1 MPSGRIWVRS
11 SDFSS
16 RYWVRSAG
24 LAAKRVSGVEFR
36 PWRMEFVEDVVLP
49 SVVLGPEDFCALSW
63 FARIRAAVAMV
74 FGVLCFE
81 IVEGA
86 VRPPRITA

>member
-1 MPSGRIWVRS
+1 MSSGRIWVRS

-24 LAAKRVSGVEFR
+24 LAAKRVSGVALR

-49 SVVLGPEDFCALSW
+49 SGVFVAGGFLCVELVREDSGGCGH
-63 FARIRAAVAMV
+63 
-74 FGVLCFE
+74 GVWCPLF
-81 IVEGA
+81 
-86 VRPPRITA
+86 RN